1 MSTPIIPWMGG
12 KRRLADRLIPL
23 FPPHECYVEVFAG
36 GAALYF
42 MRPQAAPV
50 EVLNDINGDLVTLY
64 RVVQNHL
71 EEFVRQFKWALSSR
85 QVFEWQKM
93 TRPETLTDIQR
104 AARFFYL
111 QHHAFAGKVTGQTFG
126 TATTG
131 PAINLLRIEE
141 NLSAAWQRL
150 SGTYVE
156 NLPWLDCA
164 ERYDRPHTFHYMDPP
179 YWQTAGYGVDFP
191 FENYERM
198 ADFMRRCKGKVMV
211 SINDHPDIRRVFA
224 GFHFETVD
232 IRYSNTNQ
240 RQGKAEVSGELV
252 VMNWEPAALG
262 GLMILDTGL
271 ICLLCDFGRA
281 LLWSRKRRTKPM
293 ETADQYMSVSPSEVL
308 AAVARGEV
316 DLNELARVVLAGR
329 GLDQQARWVGFKE
342 AARLQEHGY

>member
-1 MSTPIIPWMGG
+1 MSSPIIPWMGG

-42 MRPQAAPV
+42 LRPQGAPV

-85 QVFEWQKM
+85 QIFEWQKM
-93 TRPETLTDIQR
+93 TRTETLTDIQR

-111 QHHAFAGKVTGQTFG
+111 QHHAFAGKVTGQSFG
-126 TATTG
+126 TATTA

-156 NLPWLDCA
+156 NLPWLECA
-164 ERYDRPHTFHYMDPP
+164 ERYDRAHTFHYMDPP
-179 YWQTAGYGVDFP
+179 YWETAGYGVDFP

-198 ADFMRRCKGKVMV
+198 AEFMRRCKGKVMV
-211 SINDHPDIRRVFA
+211 SINDHPDIREVFK
-224 GFHFETVD
+224 GFHFEEVN
-232 IRYSNTNQ
+232 IRYSVGNP
-240 RQGKAEVSGELV
+240 RGAGAEASGELV
-252 VMNWEPAALG
+252 ITSWEPSSLG
-262 GLMILDTGL
+262 QL
-271 ICLLCDFGRA
+271 F
-281 LLWSRKRRTKPM
+281 
-293 ETADQYMSVSPSEVL
+293 
-308 AAVARGEV
+308 
-316 DLNELARVVLAGR
+316 
-329 GLDQQARWVGFKE
+329 
-342 AARLQEHGY
+342 